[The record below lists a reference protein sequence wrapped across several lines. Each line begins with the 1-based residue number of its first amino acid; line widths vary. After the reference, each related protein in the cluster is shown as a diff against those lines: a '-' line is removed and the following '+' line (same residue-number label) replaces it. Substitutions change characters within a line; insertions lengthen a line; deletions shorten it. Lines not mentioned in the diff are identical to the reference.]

1 MMHDDMNG
9 PEGRS
14 ERNGQPSKRD
24 ERSKV
29 MSDREVP
36 LNRHRTPALVHAWLD
51 GDVAEAEVRQGEMV
65 RDVEFWNRISEQSEA
80 RRQMRTPVHLQAR
93 IMEALP
99 QTAQVTSAEPW
110 YQRSLEVSPLV
121 AAAVGATMLA
131 IGAAAAILLGS

>member
-1 MMHDDMNG
+1 MMRDDMNG

-99 QTAQVTSAEPW
+99 QAGVAVNAEFW
-110 YQRSLEVSPLV
+110 YRRSLEVTPMV
-121 AAAVGATMLA
+121 AAAVLATMVA
-131 IGAAAAILLGS
+131 IGAVAALVLAS